1 MYLTKNEQGF
11 INTINKISLVRQD
24 VFYSPYQS
32 SFTFVDKW
40 VRKSIYTGKRR
51 AAPCG
56 NTARPLLVV
65 IYISLFSSCRM
76 KYVRSN
82 FRIRGQ
88 RAPFPWKSSLIH
100 SSPPFLLVSASM
112 RIQDHVKLKD
122 RRKEGAPDQLPA
134 STFLP
139 LNGAVGQFPWL
150 S

>member
-1 MYLTKNEQGF
+1 MMDDQPAHRGEAYGVRGSATSRGD
-11 INTINKISLVRQD
+11 SLCEDSMSREEGTRMASYRAPGGNGGV
-24 VFYSPYQS
+24 VFMGLYHTRDGY
-32 SFTFVDKW
+32 
-40 VRKSIYTGKRR
+40 RR
-51 AAPCG
+51 A
-56 NTARPLLVV
+56 
-65 IYISLFSSCRM
+65 SLTYCDHLNA
-76 KYVRSN
+76 YRSN

-88 RAPFPWKSSLIH
+88 RAPFPWKSSVIH

-139 LNGAVGQFPWL
+139 LNGAVGQFPWP